1 MRVAPFGY
9 LRIMTYLQLPAA
21 FRSLSRPSSAPGAKA
36 SALRPNSLDQLL
48 FDLLRFSFA
57 VLARTRGLSH
67 CHAVSPACPP
77 VFPGCQLI
85 RYLCDNASIDVSRR
99 HPHLIAAVRPLLW
112 DACVSYSSCASH
124 SFELDT
130 FCKIIVYAVFKVRIP
145 QHPSLPAPPF
155 ARCPSC
161 CTELFSL
168 FWRPPALPHRL
179 Q

>member
-85 RYLCDNASIDVSRR
+85 RYLCDNASIHFLFFVC
-99 HPHLIAAVRPLLW
+99 IAFFR
-112 DACVSYSSCASH
+112 
-124 SFELDT
+124 T
-130 FCKIIVYAVFKVRIP
+130 
-145 QHPSLPAPPF
+145 
-155 ARCPSC
+155 
-161 CTELFSL
+161 
-168 FWRPPALPHRL
+168 
-179 Q
+179 